1 MLVVAGDLL
10 DLGCEGHREL
20 DALLRGREP
29 LLLLAIPGNHDRD
42 LRPELFA
49 ARNIQVF
56 THPTLKRIEGRPL
69 LFLPY
74 REGRSMGAAV
84 EESGLAPRLPSGE
97 WVLVSHGDYGSPR
110 REDSGQESG
119 YFPLTRQ
126 DLERLRP
133 ARAILGHIHQPAGGQ
148 TGARTAGGLEA
159 PAVAPG
165 SPFPLSPAERGP
177 RRVLLLDTERSTLEE
192 LALTHTPVFLEARLL
207 LLPDGREGQQVRE
220 GLQGFLEEAERG
232 LATPLGERL
241 RLTVRLEGYTTSRQ
255 GLEEQIAALLAAQG
269 VRLEGVRLD
278 ELETTADPAR
288 ALIAER
294 VRQAVAALPLDYPD
308 TAALREAVLAQA
320 LRLVCKG

>member
-10 DLGCEGHREL
+10 ELGCEGHREL
-20 DALLRGREP
+20 DALLRGHEQ
-29 LLLLAIPGNHDRD
+29 LLLLALPGNHDRD
-42 LRPELFA
+42 LRQELFG
-49 ARNIQVF
+49 ARNVQVF

-74 REGRSMGAAV
+74 QEGRSMGAAV

-97 WVLVSHGDYGSPR
+97 WVLISHGDYGSPR
-110 REDSGQESG
+110 REDSGQEPG

-148 TGARTAGGLEA
+148 AGAHTPGGLEA
-159 PAVAPG
+159 PVVFPG
-165 SPFPLSPAERGP
+165 SPFPLSPAERGQ
-177 RRVLLLDTERSTLEE
+177 RRVLLLDTERSSLEE
-192 LALTHTPVFLEARLL
+192 LPLTQTPVFLEARLL
-207 LLPDGREGQQVRE
+207 LLPDGREAEQVRG
-220 GLQGFLEEAERG
+220 GLDRFLEQAERD
-232 LATPLGERL
+232 LATSLGDRL
-241 RLTVRLEGYTTSRQ
+241 RLSVRLEGYTSSRQ
-255 GLEEQIAALLAAQG
+255 GLEEQIAAQLAAHG
-269 VRLEGVRLD
+269 VTLEGVRLD

-308 TAALREAVLAQA
+308 AAALREAVLAQA
-320 LRLVCKG
+320 LRLVCQG